1 MARTCSL
8 TQVSQPAVMNNNNCH
23 LIFIMTNVCQQNQ
36 QQQQVSVIFIQSSC
50 MALLAV
56 TRGGRFW
63 QSDSGAW
70 ISTID
75 DFGFPQL
82 AILDFHNRRLS
93 IHYCA
98 ACVELPL
105 DFTVCHQVQQNWIC
119 DHHRQHCMMY
129 PEECVMVNL
138 GNQGENPAQ
147 CQINVK
153 LG

>member
-1 MARTCSL
+1 MPPDRHNDQRVPTES
-8 TQVSQPAVMNNNNCH
+8 TTTTSVSH
-23 LIFIMTNVCQQNQ
+23 FHSELLHG
-36 QQQQVSVIFIQSSC
+36 SSG
-50 MALLAV
+50 
-56 TRGGRFW
+56 RHKGGRFW

-153 LG
+153 IGLLTGISILEIGSIHVSPL